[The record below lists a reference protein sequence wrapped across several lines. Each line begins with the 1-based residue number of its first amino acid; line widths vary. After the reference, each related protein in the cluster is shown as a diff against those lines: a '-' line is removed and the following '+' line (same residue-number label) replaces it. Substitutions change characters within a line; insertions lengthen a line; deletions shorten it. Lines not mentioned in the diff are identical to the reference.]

1 MTVNTDNAK
10 QTVIVNAV
18 KNRKIVCAFHDI
30 DGTHSLIRNWPPVM
44 SRVLYDTAVNG
55 IPENLTDD
63 ENINRL
69 VGLCGTEA
77 LEETDRFCVESAG
90 LSALTQMEWAIRRN
104 QELTNGKYNSQTNS
118 EIIKKIWAGEEK
130 FENISEP
137 KEYLDYLNE
146 KTPKLFWVYEQVL
159 NRFCRDKNLKE
170 AKENP
175 ESFLIKGSMEFMEY
189 LYKNGVKN
197 YFVTGAVVDK
207 SIDPPMGMYE
217 EVLGLGF
224 DIGKGRIVEDI
235 LGSTWDE
242 KIPKD
247 EVMFRLVEELG
258 ISGENV
264 LVIGDGRSEISAGVK
279 LGAVTVSV
287 LPEDSVRQRQLHYEL
302 GTNIIISNYTSSEIK
317 EIIGKEI

>member
-1 MTVNTDNAK
+1 MIVNTKNAK
-10 QTVIVNAV
+10 TTEIINAIE
-18 KNRKIVCAFHDI
+18 NREIVCAFHDI

-44 SRVLYDTAVNG
+44 SRVLYDTAING
-55 IPENLTDD
+55 IPENLTSE

-69 VGLCGTEA
+69 VSLCGVEE

-104 QELTNGKYNSQTNS
+104 QELTNGEYNSPQNS
-118 EIIKKIWAGEEK
+118 EIISLIWKGEEK
-130 FENISEP
+130 FENFDEP
-137 KEYLDYLNE
+137 KAYLDYLNE

-159 NRFCRDKNLKE
+159 NRYCRDNNLRK

-175 ESFLIKGSMEFMEY
+175 EEFLIKGSMEFMNY
-189 LYKNGVKN
+189 LHEKGIKN

-207 SIDPPMGMYE
+207 SIQPPMGMYE

-224 DIGKGRIVEDI
+224 EIGEGKAVEDI

-247 EVMFRLVEELG
+247 EVMRRLVKELG
-258 ISGENV
+258 IDGKNV
-264 LVIGDGRSEISAGVK
+264 LVIGDGRSEISAGVS
-279 LGAVTVSV
+279 LGAVTVSI
-287 LPEDSVRQRQLHYEL
+287 LPETAKRQRELHTEL
-302 GTNIIISNYTSSEIK
+302 GTNMIISDYTAEDLK
-317 EIIGKEI
+317 EIIK

>member
-1 MTVNTDNAK
+1 MIVNTKNAK
-10 QTVIVNAV
+10 TTEIINAV
-18 KNRKIVCAFHDI
+18 ENREIVCAFHDI

-55 IPENLTDD
+55 IPENLTSE

-69 VGLCGTEA
+69 VSLCGVEN

-104 QELTNGKYNSQTNS
+104 QELTNGKFNSQLNS
-118 EIIKKIWAGEEK
+118 EIISLIWKGEEK
-130 FENISEP
+130 FENFDEP

-159 NRFCRDKNLKE
+159 NRYCRDNNLKK

-175 ESFLIKGSMEFMEY
+175 EEFLIKGSMEFMKY
-189 LYKNGVKN
+189 LHNNGVKN

-207 SIDPPMGMYE
+207 SIQPPMGMYE

-224 DIGKGRIVEDI
+224 EIGEGKDVEDI

-247 EVMFRLVEELG
+247 EVMRRLVKELG
-258 ISGENV
+258 IDGKNV
-264 LVIGDGRSEISAGVK
+264 LVVGDGRSEISAGVS
-279 LGAVTVSV
+279 LGAVTVSI
-287 LPEDSVRQRQLHYEL
+287 LPETAKRQRELHTEL
-302 GTNIIISNYTSSEIK
+302 GTNMIISDYTAEDLT
-317 EIIGKEI
+317 EIIK

>member
-1 MTVNTDNAK
+1 MIVNTKNA
-10 QTVIVNAV
+10 TVSQIINEVND
-18 KNRKIVCAFHDI
+18 REIICAFHDI

-55 IPENLTDD
+55 IPENLTSE

-69 VGLCGTEA
+69 VALCGVED
-77 LEETDRFCVESAG
+77 LEETDRFCIESAG

-104 QELTNGKYNSQTNS
+104 QEMTKGEYDSETNS
-118 EIIKKIWAGEEK
+118 EIIARIWKGEEL
-130 FENISEP
+130 FESFDEP

-159 NRFCRDKNLKE
+159 NRFCRDNNLKK

-175 ESFLIKGSMEFMEY
+175 EEFLIPGSMEFMNY
-189 LYKNGVKN
+189 LHEKGIKN

-207 SIDPPMGMYE
+207 SIVPPMGMYE

-224 DIGKGRIVEDI
+224 EIGEGKAVEDI

-247 EVMFRLVEELG
+247 EVMRRLVKALG
-258 ISGENV
+258 IDGKNV
-264 LVIGDGRSEISAGVK
+264 LVVGDGRSEISAGVA
-279 LGAVTVSV
+279 LGAVTVSI
-287 LPEDSVRQRQLHYEL
+287 LPETAKRQRELHVEL
-302 GTNIIISNYTSSEIK
+302 GTNMIIPNYLAEDIK
-317 EIIGKEI
+317 EIIK

>member
-1 MTVNTDNAK
+1 MIVNTKNAITTK
-10 QTVIVNAV
+10 IINAV
-18 KNRKIVCAFHDI
+18 ENREIVCAFHDI

-55 IPENLTDD
+55 IPENLTSE

-69 VGLCGTEA
+69 VSLCGVED
-77 LEETDRFCVESAG
+77 LEETDRFCIESTG

-104 QELTNGKYNSQTNS
+104 QEMTDGEYNSETNS
-118 EIIKKIWAGEEK
+118 KIIDLIWKGEEK
-130 FENISEP
+130 FESFNEP
-137 KEYLDYLNE
+137 QEYLDYLNE

-159 NRFCRDKNLKE
+159 NRYCRDNNLKK

-175 ESFLIKGSMEFMEY
+175 EEFLISGSMEFMEY
-189 LYKNGVKN
+189 LHKNGIKN

-207 SIDPPMGMYE
+207 SIVPPMGMYE

-224 DIGKGRIVEDI
+224 EIGEGKTVEDI

-247 EVMFRLVEELG
+247 EVMRRLVKELG
-258 ISGENV
+258 IDGKNV
-264 LVIGDGRSEISAGVK
+264 LVIGDGRSEISAGVA
-279 LGAVTVSV
+279 LGAVTVSI
-287 LPEDSVRQRQLHYEL
+287 LPENAIRQRELHTEL
-302 GTNIIISNYTSSEIK
+302 GTNMIIADYTADDIK
-317 EIIGKEI
+317 EIIK

>member
-1 MTVNTDNAK
+1 MKVNTNNA
-10 QTVIVNAV
+10 TVTEIVN
-18 KNRKIVCAFHDI
+18 KIENREIVCAFHDI

-69 VGLCGTEA
+69 VSLCDVEP

-104 QELTNGKYNSQTNS
+104 QELTAGEFDSKTNS
-118 EIIKKIWAGEEK
+118 EIIKLIWQGEEK
-130 FENISEP
+130 FERYDEP
-137 KEYLDYLNE
+137 QEYLDYLNDV
-146 KTPKLFWVYEQVL
+146 TPKLFWVYEQVL
-159 NRFCRDKNLKE
+159 NRFCRDNNLKK

-175 ESFLIKGSMEFMEY
+175 KDFLVNGSKEFMEY

-207 SIDPPMGMYE
+207 SIQPPMGMYE

-224 DIGKGRIVEDI
+224 DIGAGKTVEDI

-247 EVMFRLVEELG
+247 EVMRRLVKELG
-258 ISGENV
+258 IKGENV
-264 LVIGDGRSEISAGVK
+264 LVIGDGRSEISACVA
-279 LGAVTVSV
+279 LGAVTVSI
-287 LPEDSVRQRQLHYEL
+287 LPKNAKRQRELHTEL
-302 GTNIIISNYTSSEIK
+302 GTNMIISDYTAEDISLIIK
-317 EIIGKEI
+317 

>member
-1 MTVNTDNAK
+1 MIVNTNNAV
-10 QTVIVNAV
+10 TTEIVNAAQG
-18 KNRKIVCAFHDI
+18 RKIVCAFHDI

-55 IPENLTDD
+55 IPEELTSE

-69 VGLCGTEA
+69 VSLCDTEP

-104 QELTNGKYNSQTNS
+104 MELTNGKFNSETNS
-118 EIIKKIWAGEEK
+118 EIIKRIWAGEEK
-130 FENISEP
+130 FDELNEP
-137 KEYLDYLNE
+137 QEYLDYLNE

-159 NRFCRDKNLKE
+159 NRFCRDNNLKK

-175 ESFLIKGSMEFMEY
+175 DLFLIPGSKELMRY
-189 LYKNGVKN
+189 LHDNGVKN

-207 SIDPPMGMYE
+207 SIQPPMGMYE

-224 DIGKGRIVEDI
+224 EIGEGLEVEDI

-247 EVMFRLVEELG
+247 EVMIRLVKELG

-279 LGAVTVSV
+279 LGAVTVSI
-287 LPEDSVRQRQLHYEL
+287 LPKTATRQRELHKAL
-302 GTNIIISNYTSSEIK
+302 GTNMIVCDYTSDDIK
-317 EIIGKEI
+317 EIIK